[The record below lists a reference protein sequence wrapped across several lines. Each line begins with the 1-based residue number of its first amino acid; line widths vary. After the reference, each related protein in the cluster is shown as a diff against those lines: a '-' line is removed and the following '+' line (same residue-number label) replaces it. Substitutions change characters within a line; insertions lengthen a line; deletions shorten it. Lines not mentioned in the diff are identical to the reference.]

1 MAKKI
6 ISGYRIEVVCVG
18 SELLLNRV
26 NTDVNLISG
35 ILARAG
41 LNISFCCLAGDDKKE
56 IIRALD
62 SSLKRSDIVFV
73 TGGLGPTSD
82 DITRESISELLNRK
96 LLFSEEVWKE
106 ICKRFYD
113 RGIRE
118 FPEINKKQAYVIE
131 NSKVLKNEV
140 GTAPGLVVRE
150 GEKEI
155 VVLPGPPSELAPMA
169 EKYVDDFKKKHR
181 GEFLQT
187 YRFGISGTPEST
199 VEEVIYPFLHGRGI
213 RYTILAQPQVIE
225 LLIVSSS
232 IPRKQ
237 IKEIEVYLK
246 EKFNEN
252 YLGLNPPTLPE
263 IVGDLLREKKW
274 RITLAESCTGG
285 LAGKLLTDIPGS
297 SDFFQGSFVTYG
309 NLLKK
314 KALKVPKTTLKKYGA
329 VSEETAL
336 YMAKGAKK
344 AGKSDVSLSFTG
356 IAGPSGGTAEKPV
369 GLVYIGIGLPK
380 NRFYT
385 FRFLFPGNR
394 QRIRE
399 RAVYQGLNILRRCL
413 MGKLPSPSP
422 LPSVKK

>member
-1 MAKKI
+1 MSKGIK
-6 ISGYRIEVVCVG
+6 SSEYRIEVVCVG

-41 LNISFCCLAGDDKKE
+41 LNISFCSLVADDKKE
-56 IIRALD
+56 IIQAVD

-96 LLFSEEVWKE
+96 LLFSEDIWAG

-131 NSKVLKNEV
+131 NSEVLKNEV
-140 GTAPGLVVRE
+140 GTAPGLVVRDS
-150 GEKEI
+150 EKEI
-155 VVLPGPPSELAPMA
+155 VVLPGPPSELAPMV
-169 EKYVDDFKKKHR
+169 EKYVDDFKKGYR
-181 GEFLQT
+181 GGFLKT

-199 VEEVIYPFLHGRGI
+199 VEEAVYPFLYGRGI
-213 RYTILAQPQVIE
+213 KYTILAQPQVIE
-225 LLIVSSS
+225 LLIVSTSVS
-232 IPRKQ
+232 GKQ

-263 IVGDLLREKKW
+263 IVGNLLREKKW

-297 SDFFQGSFVTYG
+297 SDFFQGSFVTYS

-314 KALKVPKTTLKKYGA
+314 RVLKVPRTILKKYGS

-336 YMAKGAKK
+336 YMAKGARK

-385 FRFLFPGNR
+385 FRFLLHGNR

-413 MGKLPSPSP
+413 TGNFTSP